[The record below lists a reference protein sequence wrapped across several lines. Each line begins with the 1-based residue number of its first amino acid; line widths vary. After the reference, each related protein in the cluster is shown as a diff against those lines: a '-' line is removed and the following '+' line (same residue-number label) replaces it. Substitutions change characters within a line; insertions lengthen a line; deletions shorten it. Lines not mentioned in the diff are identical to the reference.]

1 MTTTSIS
8 QLKMNPS
15 AVIAQ
20 ARDYPVAVHNR
31 NKVQAYVIGKSLYD
45 TMLDLIEDKL
55 DRAVINRT
63 DFTKGK
69 DFEVVAKELGI

>member
-1 MTTTSIS
+1 MTTASIS
-8 QLKMNPS
+8 KLKINPS

-20 ARDYPVAVHNR
+20 ARDYPVAVHSR

-55 DRAVINRT
+55 DRVALQKA
-63 DFTKGK
+63 DFAKGK
-69 DFEVVAKELGI
+69 DFEAVAKELGV